1 MAGNLLESLIQFI
14 IMEDHCWI
22 DGEDVE
28 DIEDI
33 KNTISVK
40 LRKIGLVF
48 VVVTVLEL

>member
-14 IMEDHCWI
+14 IMEDHSWI

-28 DIEDI
+28 DIE
-33 KNTISVK
+33 NTISVK